1 MKKRWAARPVPR
13 LELSE
18 APEAHGLPGPV
29 ALLLARR
36 GYSGR
41 SLERFLRPDMG
52 ELSSWRAP
60 GGMQKAAER
69 IASAV
74 RDGEKILVHGDYDA
88 DGITATAV
96 VYLALKRL
104 GARVD
109 YFIPDRFDDGYGLG
123 DSSLEACSGAGASLL
138 ITVDCGVSDAENI
151 EALKAM
157 GVETVITDHH
167 QPGETMPDA
176 CALVDPALEDEAPWS
191 HLAGA
196 GVAWMAMRGVYEI
209 LGGDPDYLRRLLQYV
224 AVGTV
229 ADVVDLVED
238 NRIIVSRGLE
248 LLRSAPFPGIS
259 ALAVSASIDIA
270 KASSTDLAYY
280 IGPRLNACGRI
291 GHAHDAVRLLLAES
305 SREAEELAS
314 RVESHNRRR
323 RKLDRQVEAEVV
335 RRAGDLHEP
344 RCILMADGNWHRGV
358 IGIVASRL
366 VSRFGVPSLMIALE
380 DGRGFGSARSVPGI
394 PIHSILKDI
403 QSRLGLMD
411 SLGGHPMAAGFQLP
425 AANVEPLRAELCSV
439 LSRES
444 WDRHLG
450 SVLYLDGRLEGEDL
464 NAATVRAL
472 DILEPFGKGN
482 RRPVWL
488 VRGAHPLSWKAVG
501 RQRDHL
507 SCSFRIGSET
517 CRAIGF
523 GLADRQ
529 SLLSGKV
536 DLAFTLSMDTWRN
549 DGSIQLL
556 LEDIRRHR
564 RAAR

>member
-18 APEAHGLPGPV
+18 APDARGLPGPV

-36 GYSGR
+36 GYSGP
-41 SLERFLRPDMG
+41 SLEKFLSPDMG
-52 ELSSWRAP
+52 ELSSWRSP
-60 GGMQKAAER
+60 RGMEKAAER

-74 RDGEKILVHGDYDA
+74 RNGEKILVHGDYDA

-104 GARVD
+104 EARVD

-123 DSSLEACSGAGASLL
+123 DSSLEACSASGARLL
-138 ITVDCGVSDAENI
+138 ITVDCGVSDAEHV

-167 QPGETMPDA
+167 QPGETLPDA
-176 CALVDPALEDEAPWS
+176 RALVDPALEDEAPWS

-209 LGGDPDYLRRLLQYV
+209 LEGDPDYLQALLQYV

-238 NRIIVSRGLE
+238 NRIIVARGLE
-248 LLRSAPFPGIS
+248 LLRAAPFPGIG
-259 ALAVSASIDIA
+259 ALAASASIDIA

-291 GHAHDAVRLLLAES
+291 GHAGDAVRLLLAETFP
-305 SREAEELAS
+305 EAEELAL

-323 RKLDRQVEAEVV
+323 RKLDRDVEAEAV
-335 RRAGDLHEP
+335 RRAEDLHEP
-344 RCILMADGNWHRGV
+344 RCILMAEGNWHRGV

-366 VSRFGVPSLMIALE
+366 VSRFGVPSVMIALE
-380 DGRGFGSARSVPGI
+380 DGLGYGSARSVPGI
-394 PIHSILKDI
+394 PIHSILSDI

-411 SLGGHPMAAGFQLP
+411 SLGGHPMAAGFRLP
-425 AANVEPLRAELCSV
+425 EDNVELLRQELCSV

-444 WDRHLG
+444 WDSHLG
-450 SVLYLDGRLEGEDL
+450 SVLYLDGRLGGEDL
-464 NAATVRAL
+464 NAGTVRAL
-472 DILEPFGKGN
+472 ELLEPFGKGN

-507 SCSFRIGSET
+507 SCSFRVDGTT

-529 SLLSGKV
+529 SLLGGKV

-549 DGSIQLL
+549 DGSVQLV
-556 LEDIRRHR
+556 LEDVRRHR
-564 RAAR
+564 RAVR